1 VASVS
6 TAAGDAGNRIRR
18 ISAFLFRHPRVKL
31 AAVLGAPLLWFS
43 VVYLGALAVLFVS
56 AFWRLDVFTAEIVHR
71 WGFSNFETLLRESVY
86 RTIAVRTIVIA
97 AAVTLADIGLSF
109 PLAYFAARVATPRVR
124 NTLLLLVVI
133 PLWANYLVRVF
144 AWRLILTPEGF
155 LNWVVHFLGFSLQ
168 LGNSNWAI
176 WLTFVYLWLPF
187 TLLPIYGAM
196 ERVPSSYFEA
206 SSDLGAKGWT
216 TFRRVV
222 FPLILPGIVAGS
234 IFSFSLTLGDYIVP
248 SLVGNTQ
255 FIGTVIYQ
263 STGVSNNVPFAAAYA
278 FVPMIVMAVYLVIA
292 KRMGAFDAL

>member
-6 TAAGDAGNRIRR
+6 TPAGDAGGGIRR
-18 ISAFLFRHPRVKL
+18 VSAFLFRHPRLKL
-31 AAVLGAPLLWFS
+31 GVVLGGPLLWFT

-56 AFWRLDVFTAEIVHR
+56 AFWRLDVFTAEVVHR
-71 WGFSNFETLLRESVY
+71 WGFSNFETLLREPVY
-86 RTIAVRTIVIA
+86 RTIAVRTIGIA
-97 AAVTLADIGLSF
+97 AAVTLTDIALSF
-109 PLAYFAARVATPRVR
+109 PLAYLAARVVTPRVR
-124 NTLLLLVVI
+124 NALLLMVVI
-133 PLWANYLVRVF
+133 PLWANYLVRIF
-144 AWRLILTPEGF
+144 AWKLILSPEGF
-155 LNWVVHFLGFSLQ
+155 LDSAVRFLGFSIQ
-168 LGNSNWAI
+168 IANSNWAVWI
-176 WLTFVYLWLPF
+176 TFVYLWLPF

-196 ERVPSSYFEA
+196 ERVPSSYLEA
-206 SSDLGAKGWT
+206 SSDLGAKGWI

-263 STGVSNNVPFAAAYA
+263 STGVSNNVPFGAAYA
-278 FVPMIVMAVYLVIA
+278 FVPMLVIAVYLVIA